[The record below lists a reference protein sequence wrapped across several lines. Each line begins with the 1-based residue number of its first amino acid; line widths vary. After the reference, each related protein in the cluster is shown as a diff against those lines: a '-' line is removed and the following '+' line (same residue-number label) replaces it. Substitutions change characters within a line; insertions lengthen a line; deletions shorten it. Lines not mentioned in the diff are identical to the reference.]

1 MTAHQHRPARHA
13 GLVVPAENGV
23 GVLCLHGSLIARIN
37 ASNRLCLITRRPGGD
52 CQPGQFGVTRILL
65 LEGMS

>member
-23 GVLCLHGSLIARIN
+23 RVLCLHGSLIALIN
-37 ASNRLCLITRRPGGD
+37 ASNRLCVITRQPGGG
-52 CQPGQFGVTRILL
+52 CQAGQFG
-65 LEGMS
+65 

>member
-23 GVLCLHGSLIARIN
+23 RVLRPHGSPIARVN
-37 ASNRLCLITRRPGGD
+37 ASNRPCLITRRPGGD
-52 CQPGQFGVTRILL
+52 CQPGQFG
-65 LEGMS
+65 